1 MKKLLLTLFTA
12 ICFVNVQAQ
21 CNSNPYLG
29 SGSGGGGTV
38 YFSDSSTITPGWST
52 NYSVS
57 YLWDFR
63 DGTTSTQ
70 QSPCHTYGDLSN
82 VTSSGGAVWPTLTVT
97 YFDSTTFN
105 FCQAIDSVPVIIL
118 INPCVYGNVQIST
131 SGNNLTANQSYSSNI
146 NVCSNVYPNTYLWST
161 GDTTQT
167 ISVNAPGTYT
177 CTVISNVGCVFT
189 ASYNYNGSLTPTFD
203 CNQMDIFE
211 ANNDLS
217 IVSFQSSYIN
227 NNTFP
232 DLIDSLSFWD
242 VFDASGIKYRFI
254 PNDVAR
260 SPSKFFCSKCWL

>member
-1 MKKLLLTLFTA
+1 MNINNNLPDSTA
-12 ICFVNVQAQ
+12 IMCLITDSLSSCIVTDTLVFDSLSGWFFTSNQSLGSQ
-21 CNSNPYLG
+21 CNSNPYLVPG
-29 SGSGGGGTV
+29 TGGGGTV
-38 YFSDSSTITPGWST
+38 YLTDSSTITPGWST

-70 QSPCHTYGDLSN
+70 QNPCHTYGDFSN
-82 VTSSGGAVWPTLTVT
+82 ITFSGPAIYPTLTVT

-105 FCQAIDSVPVIIL
+105 FCQAVDSVPVIFF
-118 INPCVYGNVQIST
+118 INPCVYGDVQISA
-131 SGNNLTANQSYSSNI
+131 SGNNLTANQSYQPNV

-189 ASYNYNGSLTPTFD
+189 TSYNYNGSLTPTFD

-211 ANNDLS
+211 ACLL
-217 IVSFQSSYIN
+217 Y
-227 NNTFP
+227 T
-232 DLIDSLSFWD
+232 
-242 VFDASGIKYRFI
+242 
-254 PNDVAR
+254 
-260 SPSKFFCSKCWL
+260 SPSPRDS